1 MWNNNELFVN
11 ISVLNSC
18 RKRAREGPNERI
30 APEDEEDAVTKAIRL
45 AAERPDQPIFFPY
58 KGTVFNSC
66 DEAKEFYNLY
76 SWEKGFG
83 IRIGRGCKNSKEY
96 RTRQDFVCSCEVHT
110 NICCLHT
117 QHYYFS
123 NWTCNSLMVFNIC
136 REQTRAQQQLQS
148 GLNARQ

>member
-83 IRIGRGCKNSKEY
+83 IRIG
-96 RTRQDFVCSCEVHT
+96 
-110 NICCLHT
+110 
-117 QHYYFS
+117 
-123 NWTCNSLMVFNIC
+123 
-136 REQTRAQQQLQS
+136 
-148 GLNARQ
+148 